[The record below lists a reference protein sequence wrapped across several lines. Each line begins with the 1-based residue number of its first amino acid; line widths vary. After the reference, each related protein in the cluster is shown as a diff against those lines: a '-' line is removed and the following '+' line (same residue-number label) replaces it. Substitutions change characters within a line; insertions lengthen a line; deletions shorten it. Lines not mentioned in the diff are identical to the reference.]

1 MANVYRMI
9 ERNQA
14 ASWLVLQSVLR
25 ISGLMGIGMLGAVRK
40 SLDTYL
46 VCLEHGAEYAQQARI
61 TDSPEKFLAGYA
73 DAMTECVEKSWQD
86 FRNNLQIWLLTQD
99 EALIWITRIDRAL
112 LATD

>member
-1 MANVYRMI
+1 MANVYKMI

-14 ASWLVLQSVLR
+14 AHWLAVQYALR
-25 ISGLMGIGMLGAVRK
+25 IGGLMGIGMLGAVRK

-46 VCLEHGAEYAQQARI
+46 VCLQHGADYARQATI
-61 TDSPEKFLAGYA
+61 TDSPEKFVASYA

-99 EALIWITRIDRAL
+99 EALIWIARIDKAL
-112 LATD
+112 LAAE

>member
-1 MANVYRMI
+1 MANVYRMM

-14 ASWLVLQSVLR
+14 ASWLAMQCVLR

-40 SLDTYL
+40 SLETYL
-46 VCLEHGAEYAQQARI
+46 VCLEHGAEYARQAGI
-61 TDSPEKFLAGYA
+61 TDSPEKFLTGYA

-112 LATD
+112 LAAD